1 MTEKP
6 STQEIA
12 PRIRSNNDL
21 KWIGDL
27 AREEKESKSSEM
39 VFKIMSDCNADTLM
53 SKSFADL
60 PCNRPIQRNLYL
72 AAGMIIK
79 FYLLA
84 FCLFSAKI

>member
-60 PCNRPIQRNLYL
+60 TCNRPIQ
-72 AAGMIIK
+72 
-79 FYLLA
+79 
-84 FCLFSAKI
+84 